1 MWDSHDFTTSTETLK
16 STRTQWHARPAHV
29 YILLSLLFY
38 FWKSGLYRLAM
49 NNYGFF
55 WTVSGRS
62 SFLGYTKVDLYTH
75 WSHSFDDI
83 SLWCVDFVEN
93 IFDQSDEMPYRT
105 WLGLLCGWIW
115 RKVLTIQS
123 PQYPSELFFLMIS
136 SVIQVIAFIKLTF
149 ENSSMVEATSEN
161 SKYNNSSQ
169 SDLKMICELHIFRNL
184 TMLVLGKKLLAEWT
198 KIYSA

>member
-1 MWDSHDFTTSTETLK
+1 MMCWLRWKHFWSVWRNARLTSREL
-16 STRTQWHARPAHV
+16 P
-29 YILLSLLFY
+29 
-38 FWKSGLYRLAM
+38 
-49 NNYGFF
+49 
-55 WTVSGRS
+55 TV
-62 SFLGYTKVDLYTH
+62 T
-75 WSHSFDDI
+75 
-83 SLWCVDFVEN
+83 
-93 IFDQSDEMPYRT
+93 YRT

-149 ENSSMVEATSEN
+149 ENSSMVDATSEN